1 MLTRNRDGFSVICI
15 TLCEVFDGMVF
26 ESLVDHNKDRSAKTS
41 TLQNSLPT
49 KYFRVSKLRGYIER
63 EEIQVLLLFFFFF

>member
-26 ESLVDHNKDRSAKTS
+26 ESLVDHNKDQLFYLYYVKIMYS
-41 TLQNSLPT
+41 SL
-49 KYFRVSKLRGYIER
+49 
-63 EEIQVLLLFFFFF
+63 